1 MEPHY
6 WSTYNIFQLLLIL
19 QMIRKNGGWYSPSL
33 QAQGLRLGPLGM
45 SAALISAGLAYNIIE
60 RESLRLTN
68 LMHDSHVQS
77 SGKPVQACVRLGS
90 CSARIILCAPY
101 SCFSSPAKAVEV
113 AAPVLTAV
121 LPVATTNGMMKES
134 AESAQKVATSLLH
147 RFLRQ
152 MHQGTARLILSVP
165 SCPLTF
171 RFCLFRCSE
180 NVSPCHRHGCPWPPE
195 WPPW

>member
-6 WSTYNIFQLLLIL
+6 WSTYNILQLLLIL
-19 QMIRKNGGWYSPSL
+19 RMIRKNGGWYSPSL
-33 QAQGLRLGPLGM
+33 QAQGLGLGPLGM
-45 SAALISAGLAYNIIE
+45 SAALILAGLAYNIIE

-121 LPVATTNGMMKES
+121 LPVAASSPMVVAWQVGLAASSAAVALQVAPAKPDVLTDAMTITNN
-134 AESAQKVATSLLH
+134 
-147 RFLRQ
+147 LRQ
-152 MHQGTARLILSVP
+152 HKHMSTDGSHADTLKAAA
-165 SCPLTF
+165 F
-171 RFCLFRCSE
+171 F
-180 NVSPCHRHGCPWPPE
+180 
-195 WPPW
+195 